1 MASNIVGENYE
12 LSETKK
18 FVLPVDTENKAT
30 IFPLFSIAKP
40 HMVAFHLSWFQY
52 FTCFLSTFAAPS
64 LLPIIRDNLNLTAS
78 DIGNAGIAS
87 VSGAIFAR
95 LALGFACDMTGP
107 RLASAVTCLLTVPAV
122 YLSAMASTPVSYFLM
137 RFFTGFSLA
146 TFVSTQYWM
155 SCMFSPRVVGIANGQ
170 SGGWGN
176 LGGGEAN
183 LVMPLLYSLILKCTG
198 PETAFTAW
206 RIAFFIPAFFQ
217 MFSTFAVMLLG
228 QDLPDGNF
236 LRLQKSGEMHK
247 DNAKKVIYHAVTNY
261 RSYITAIGYGFC
273 FGVELA
279 VTNVIVFYFYD
290 RFNLNLNL
298 AGIVG
303 ALFGLVNI
311 FSRSC
316 GGLFSDF
323 MAKKYG
329 MRGRL
334 WGWWGVQ
341 TLSGV
346 MCITMGRLDTLSAT
360 IAVMLI
366 FCFLVQAS
374 EGLTFGVVPFVSRRS
389 LGLVSGISG
398 AGGNA
403 GAVICQAIFF
413 RGSQFKIED
422 GITYMGII
430 IIVTTLSLASI
441 YFPQWGGML
450 VGPKQG
456 VTEEDYYMKEWD
468 ADEQAKG
475 LHKVSMKF
483 AEGSRN
489 ERSSTAK
496 HYVSEEDGSTRRGTR
511 PANV

>member
-1 MASNIVGENYE
+1 MASNNVGENYKF
-12 LSETKK
+12 ETKK
-18 FVLPVDTENKAT
+18 FSLPVDTENKAT
-30 IFPLFSIAKP
+30 IFPLFSIEKP

-52 FTCFLSTFAAPS
+52 FTCFLSTFAAPP

-176 LGGGEAN
+176 LGGGVAN

-346 MCITMGRLDTLSAT
+346 MCIIMGRLDTLSGT

-450 VGPKQG
+450 VGPKKG

>member
-1 MASNIVGENYE
+1 MITNNNVGENNDNIN
-12 LSETKK
+12 ETSKK
-18 FVLPVDTENKAT
+18 YSFPVDTENKAM
-30 IFPLFSIAKP
+30 IFPLFSVEKP
-40 HMVAFHLSWFQY
+40 HMRAFHLSWFQY
-52 FTCFLSTFAAPS
+52 FTCFVCTFAAPP

-78 DIGNAGIAS
+78 DIGNAGVGS
-87 VSGAIFAR
+87 VAGAIFAR
-95 LALGFACDMTGP
+95 LSLGAACDLAGP
-107 RLASAVTCLLTVPAV
+107 RLASATVCFLTVPAV
-122 YLSAMASTPVSYFLM
+122 FLSSMASSPAAFFVM

-155 SCMFSPRVVGIANGQ
+155 SCMFSPKVVGIANGQ

-176 LGGGEAN
+176 LGGGVAN
-183 LVMPLLYSLILKCTG
+183 LLMPLLYSFILNNTKADT
-198 PETAFTAW
+198 PFTAW
-206 RIAFFIPAFFQ
+206 RVSFFLPAFLQ
-217 MFSTFAVMLLG
+217 MFSAFAVMLLG

-236 LRLQKSGEMHK
+236 LKLQKSGEMHK
-247 DNAKKVIYHAVTNY
+247 DNARKIVYHAVTNY
-261 RSYITAIGYGFC
+261 RGWITAIGYGFC

-279 VTNVIVFYFYD
+279 VTNIIVSYFYD

-303 ALFGLVNI
+303 ALFGMVNI

-334 WGWWGVQ
+334 WGWWTVQ

-346 MCITMGRLDTLSAT
+346 MCIVMGRLDTLGAT

-398 AGGNA
+398 AGGNV
-403 GAVICQAIFF
+403 GAVICQVIFF
-413 RGSQFKIED
+413 RGSQFKLED

-430 IIVTTLSLASI
+430 IIVTTLSLSSI

-450 VGPKQG
+450 AGPKPG
-456 VTEEDYYMKEWD
+456 VTEEDYYMREWD
-468 ADEQAKG
+468 ADEQEQG

-483 AEGSRN
+483 AEGCRN
-489 ERSSTAK
+489 ERSRKVKS
-496 HYVSEEDGSTRRGTR
+496 VPVEESTRPTTD
-511 PANV
+511 VV